1 MIQYDTARYNQ
12 VARWLHWTIA
22 LLVIFNILGGLF
34 HDALGKLF
42 PVMPLHKAA
51 GITILFLTL
60 ARIAWRLSHPA
71 PPLPAAMPA
80 WEKLTANLTHLAFYA
95 LLLIVPLTGWIMTSA
110 GDRPL
115 TCFWLFDIP
124 KFGVTK
130 QDAIYGLSHESHELL
145 GLLFGALALLHIG
158 AALRHHFVLKDG
170 VLRRMLG

>member
-1 MIQYDTARYNQ
+1 MIEDHTVRYSQ

-22 LLVIFNILGGLF
+22 LLVIFNIVGGIF
-34 HDALGKLF
+34 HDALGKAF

-60 ARIAWRLSHPA
+60 ARIVWRLSHPA
-71 PPLPAAMPA
+71 PPLPSAMPA
-80 WEKLTANLTHLAFYA
+80 WEKLAANATHFAFYA

-115 TCFWLFDIP
+115 TWFWLFDIP

-130 QDAIYGLSHESHELL
+130 GEAVVDISRGGHGVL
-145 GLLFGALALLHIG
+145 GLLFGLLALLHIG

-170 VLRRMLG
+170 VLRRMTG